1 MTQTTACCPVSR
13 CPQKM
18 RMTVPFEFTKHMR
31 HVHHW
36 NVERIARRLIVNEEH
51 QRRIDPL
58 FKGRRDALV
67 RKIIREHRVPPS
79 RVARP

>member
-1 MTQTTACCPVSR
+1 MVQNIFCPVNR
-13 CPQKM
+13 CGGKNG
-18 RMTVPFEFTKHMR
+18 MTWLALGVHLR

-36 NVERIARRLIVNEEH
+36 NNERIARRLTVNEEH